1 LFDEFREE
9 IKKLKVSPRPIRP
22 EVDDNVRFNLKV
34 YRDKIYQDIDK
45 VENTVTNSKKLTEIQ
60 NISKPSG
67 STGSIISKK
76 RFPSQ

>member
-60 NISKPSG
+60 NISKPNG
-67 STGSIISKK
+67 SAGSINSKK